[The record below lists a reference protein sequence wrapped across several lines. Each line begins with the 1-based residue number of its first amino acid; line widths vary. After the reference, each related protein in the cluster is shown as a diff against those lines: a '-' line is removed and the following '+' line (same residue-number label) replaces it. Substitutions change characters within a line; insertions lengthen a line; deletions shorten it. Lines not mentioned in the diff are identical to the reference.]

1 MATLAL
7 TLSYDGRRFRG
18 SQVQSASRTV
28 QGVLAEGLAAI
39 YREPVATVFAG
50 RTDAG
55 VHAAGQVVGLTEPA
69 AERPPVV
76 LRAELNWRLPDD
88 VAVLEVGV
96 ARSAFH
102 ARFDAKWREY
112 RYRIWSGERVP
123 LADGLVWRRRA
134 ALDIGRMVQ
143 AGRILLGTHDFASF
157 VGGGEGVPWSVR
169 RGVGAGT
176 VRTLFASELYEVEPW
191 WQPRGFGGG
200 RLIEYRVIGDG
211 FLPRMVRSLVSALV
225 DVGRGEREPGWMAE
239 LLGGRDRRLGPGTA
253 PAHGLTLWQVGYDA
267 YPRLGFLDETA
278 SQVAESQSPSGHED
292 GTGGSNH
299 RGTAHVVTKGT

>member
-1 MATLAL
+1 
-7 TLSYDGRRFRG
+7 
-18 SQVQSASRTV
+18 
-28 QGVLAEGLAAI
+28 LAEGLAAI

-76 LRAELNWRLPDD
+76 LRAALNWRLPDD

-143 AGRILLGTHDFASF
+143 AAVSSWEPTISRRSSAAEKGFRGRSGGVSGPVPFGRYSRASC
-157 VGGGEGVPWSVR
+157 
-169 RGVGAGT
+169 T
-176 VRTLFASELYEVEPW
+176 
-191 WQPRGFGGG
+191 
-200 RLIEYRVIGDG
+200 
-211 FLPRMVRSLVSALV
+211 RSS
-225 DVGRGEREPGWMAE
+225 R
-239 LLGGRDRRLGPGTA
+239 
-253 PAHGLTLWQVGYDA
+253 
-267 YPRLGFLDETA
+267 
-278 SQVAESQSPSGHED
+278 
-292 GTGGSNH
+292 GGSPV
-299 RGTAHVVTKGT
+299 GLAADG